1 MKNNNTSL
9 VSVIIPVY
17 KVEEFIHEC
26 IDSVIN
32 QTYENLE
39 IILVDDSS
47 PDKCPQICDDYAKKD
62 SRIKVIHKTH
72 SGISNTRNAGLK
84 ISKGEYVYFLDSDDF
99 IDKDAIE
106 SLLYQAQYYSADF
119 VFFNLKRIR
128 NTKKLGHLSNNF
140 TRKELYSNPL
150 KGIEMLDKLL
160 IYNEYN
166 AAVSMIF
173 IRKRLLIK
181 NKISFYPG
189 IIHEDELFTFKLFF
203 YSNTVVYLP
212 EPLYN
217 RRLRENSIM
226 TSPIGKH
233 NVISMFIVVDEMI
246 NSYLFE
252 AKSDNDK
259 KVIRIHI
266 NKILISLKSRY
277 YQLPIKDRLIL
288 YNKVKE
294 LQSKLDA
301 NNYLNSL
308 EVREK
313 YQNIRI
319 FDVKR
324 AVKRII
330 PNRIKKMIKD
340 IY

>member
-1 MKNNNTSL
+1 
-9 VSVIIPVY
+9 
-17 KVEEFIHEC
+17 
-26 IDSVIN
+26 
-32 QTYENLE
+32 
-39 IILVDDSS
+39 
-47 PDKCPQICDDYAKKD
+47 
-62 SRIKVIHKTH
+62 
-72 SGISNTRNAGLK
+72 
-84 ISKGEYVYFLDSDDF
+84 
-99 IDKDAIE
+99 
-106 SLLYQAQYYSADF
+106 
-119 VFFNLKRIR
+119 
-128 NTKKLGHLSNNF
+128 
-140 TRKELYSNPL
+140 
-150 KGIEMLDKLL
+150 
-160 IYNEYN
+160 
-166 AAVSMIF
+166 
-173 IRKRLLIK
+173 
-181 NKISFYPG
+181 
-189 IIHEDELFTFKLFF
+189 
-203 YSNTVVYLP
+203 
-212 EPLYN
+212 
-217 RRLRENSIM
+217 M